1 MERILL
7 EKSSREKKRIV
18 KVKEKDKTISR
29 KKKDKRSKRFLL
41 SYYPY
46 YVLQEYPIKKIQ

>member
-29 KKKDKRSKRFLL
+29 KKKDKRSKR
-41 SYYPY
+41 SN
-46 YVLQEYPIKKIQ
+46 K